1 MQSRSTLPFGRVL
14 FFTLGMTYALLAT
27 AAVVA
32 TATAVGVSRRTVASA
47 SGIAEQKDDDKEN
60 APIV

>member
-1 MQSRSTLPFGRVL
+1 
-14 FFTLGMTYALLAT
+14 MTYAHSAT

-47 SGIAEQKDDDKEN
+47 AGIAEQKDDDKEN